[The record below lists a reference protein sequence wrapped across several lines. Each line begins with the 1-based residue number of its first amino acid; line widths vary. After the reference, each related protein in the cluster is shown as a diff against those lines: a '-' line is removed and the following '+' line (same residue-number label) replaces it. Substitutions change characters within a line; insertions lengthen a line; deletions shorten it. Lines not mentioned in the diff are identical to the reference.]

1 MNVIEEMHK
10 INGPIYTVHD
20 NFITTPDFADRI
32 LVHCELSRGK
42 LLALASY
49 EENGSR
55 GWVIRNII
63 GKDRE
68 CDVIPPLRKKYV
80 MLLRRVI
87 PTFTFNQHRRN
98 YCYTLEF
105 DSIHP
110 LRFTRV
116 FIRTLTVLYLRRGG
130 LERVCGLEQMS
141 FPRSPTPPP
150 HPLYSI
156 GLNAFPH

>member
-1 MNVIEEMHK
+1 MRPSVVPR
-10 INGPIYTVHD
+10 NGAEGP
-20 NFITTPDFADRI
+20 
-32 LVHCELSRGK
+32 
-42 LLALASY
+42 
-49 EENGSR
+49 
-55 GWVIRNII
+55 
-63 GKDRE
+63 
-68 CDVIPPLRKKYV
+68 
-80 MLLRRVI
+80 
-87 PTFTFNQHRRN
+87 HRRN

-130 LERVCGLEQMS
+130 LERVCGLERMS